1 MAGEYHCCS
10 GHVGSFRARTLPFR
24 NMRLECR
31 CAGTRHLGPRFAD
44 RNSARVVHRI
54 LPFPM
59 SLFMQHVPTGT
70 CMKNRTLL
78 VWTCRSIDCFEGQA
92 FRASRPGASSTAAC
106 RYVRTHSFTRSS
118 GDTVTFDGATF
129 LDMQLAPHRAEAS
142 TPTEQADVYHEEHE
156 AMSNSTSTSNIVGF
170 LTI

>member
-1 MAGEYHCCS
+1 MLA
-10 GHVGSFRARTLPFR
+10 
-24 NMRLECR
+24 RLERVHYRSGICGMQVR
-31 CAGTRHLGPRFAD
+31 RHQTPGSRFAD
-44 RNSARVVHRI
+44 RNSAIVVHRV

-92 FRASRPGASSTAAC
+92 FRVSRPGASSTAAC
-106 RYVRTHSFTRSS
+106 RYAQTRRFARLS
-118 GDTVTFDGATF
+118 GDTVTLDGSAF